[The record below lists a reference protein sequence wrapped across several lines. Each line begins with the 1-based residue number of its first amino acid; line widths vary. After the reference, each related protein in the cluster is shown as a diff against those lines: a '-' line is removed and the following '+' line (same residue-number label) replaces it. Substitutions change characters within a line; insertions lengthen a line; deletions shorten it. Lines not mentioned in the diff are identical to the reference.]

1 MDFQQFILSND
12 LVILFHGYLY
22 LTAFTNMWFIVEG
35 EGHILDIGQGRVVVT
50 SSV

>member
-22 LTAFTNMWFIVEG
+22 LTAFANMWLIVEG
-35 EGHILDIGQGRVVVT
+35 EGDILDIGQDRVAVI